1 MLCGS
6 SISSGALLICIS
18 PFPKCKARPAGRRNR
33 ERVICSSR
41 WGQLS
46 VHSENGAD
54 ELVFQAAFHVLV
66 QAQMGTAAFIVN
78 RPGAELVYVALV
90 VPQDLLH
97 SVSVPGAG
105 RVAHRQRQQFPT
117 LVAAAFHRLLTT
129 FRSMPSIFLA
139 DRSAILFCA
148 AGRHS
153 GTSPEPRQSR
163 HLLNPELG
171 VKSKCSAPAP
181 ADWQRLRQPVR
192 C

>member
-54 ELVFQAAFHVLV
+54 ELVC
-66 QAQMGTAAFIVN
+66 
-78 RPGAELVYVALV
+78 VALV

-105 RVAHRQRQQFPT
+105 RVAHRQRQQFMA
-117 LVAAAFHRLLTT
+117 LVVPALHGANLL
-129 FRSMPSIFLA
+129 SSLSVLSIGH
-139 DRSAILFCA
+139 SAISSCA

-153 GTSPEPRQSR
+153 GTAPEPRRSR
-163 HLLNPELG
+163 HPSNPEPDE
-171 VKSKCSAPAP
+171 KSKCSAPAP
-181 ADWQRLRQPVR
+181 ADWQRRRQPVR